1 MSRSAA
7 NATPAT
13 AKPGLRR
20 FLPDLVILPTI
31 ALLLSAI
38 MTWANVGFGPQYLA
52 RWGASFLTS
61 LVFLP
66 VILVFVGVLDKVL
79 SVAVAAL
86 PWLARKLV
94 VATVTACFIESTLAL
109 AVTAINGTAGNSF
122 GQAWWLAFSRSLPAG
137 FVISLFFVFYM
148 KPKMERMRAA
158 AAAR

>member
-1 MSRSAA
+1 MPRSSA
-7 NATPAT
+7 NAAPA
-13 AKPGLRR
+13 APSGLRR

-79 SVAVAAL
+79 GVAVAAL

-94 VATVTACFIESTLAL
+94 VAAVTACFIESTLAL